1 MAPGGGA
8 GGLPH
13 VLAGN
18 EDELF
23 LPIRRHRLNDV
34 KMKPNLQLTI
44 NTFAPILRLLP
55 LLRSLA
61 SHFHCLP
68 VKVVRKLLAVLASVA
83 DVLPRL
89 DQVTDGEVS
98 QLQIAVRR

>member
-1 MAPGGGA
+1 
-8 GGLPH
+8 
-13 VLAGN
+13 
-18 EDELF
+18 
-23 LPIRRHRLNDV
+23 
-34 KMKPNLQLTI
+34 MKPNVQLTFY
-44 NTFAPILRLLP
+44 TFSPILRLLP

-83 DVLPRL
+83 DVRPRL

>member
-1 MAPGGGA
+1 
-8 GGLPH
+8 
-13 VLAGN
+13 
-18 EDELF
+18 
-23 LPIRRHRLNDV
+23 
-34 KMKPNLQLTI
+34 MKPNLKLTI

-61 SHFHCLP
+61 SHFHGLP

-89 DQVTDGEVS
+89 DQVTVAEVS